1 MKRGLAVARICV
13 CVGLAVSSALQADSQ
28 QSQPARPAGQPAA
41 QHRAVLDQYCVTC
54 HNERTKTAGLQLD
67 TLDVARVPD
76 STETWEKVVRKLRSG
91 MMPPAGVPRPETSA
105 ADDLA
110 SWLEN
115 EIDQAAAARPN
126 PGTKSPFHRLNRAEY
141 QNAIRDLL
149 SVEIDVA
156 EFLPPDDAGY
166 GFDNIAG
173 VLKIN
178 QPLMERY
185 LSAARRIS
193 RVALG
198 SRESPATSVTV
209 RLRPDLPQYD
219 QVEQLGFGTRGGTSF
234 RHTFPVDA
242 EYVITLQLGAGSA
255 AGVRELELNIDGER
269 VRLFPVQS
277 GRGRGQPPPQQPQDP
292 DYVPEAGTGLE
303 ARIPI
308 QAGPREIGVTFVK
321 GSARVEIEGARAIFR
336 RPGPFHEGNQF
347 MPVVEP
353 FLGSV
358 TITGPFDIRGPGDTP
373 SRRRILA
380 CQPASRAEEAAC
392 ARTILATVA
401 RRAYRRPV
409 SDADVTPLLAFF
421 NDHRTGG
428 FDAGIEMALR
438 RILVSPEFLY
448 RIESAPGNLAPG
460 SNHRISDLELAS
472 RLSFFL
478 WSSIPDDELLDVAAR
493 GELGNAAVLEQQ
505 VRRLLADPRAEALV
519 TNFAG
524 QWLYLRNLAA
534 LEPEAFLFPD
544 FEDSLRQAMR
554 RETELFFGS
563 IVREDRSALE
573 LLTADYTFVNE
584 RLARHYGIP
593 NVYGSRF
600 RRVTLAD
607 ENRRGLLGQGSILFA
622 TSRPNR
628 TSPVLRGKWILEN
641 IVGVVPPDP
650 PPDIPAFPE
659 KSPVTHKVLS
669 VRERLAQHRASPT
682 CASCHAM
689 IDPPGFALEH
699 FDAIGRWRDLDESF
713 QPIDASGV
721 LPDGTRFDGVAAL
734 RQALLNPPT
743 RFVTT
748 VSEKLFTYALGRG
761 LEHYD
766 APAVR
771 TVVRESARDGYRF
784 SSLVLGIVRSLPFQ
798 MSRKAPEP
806 RVPGGLGR

>member
-1 MKRGLAVARICV
+1 MKSGLINAAMCV
-13 CVGLAVSSALQADSQ
+13 CVGLTVSSVPEAASP
-28 QSQPARPAGQPAA
+28 QSPPPGPAVQPAA

-54 HNERTKTAGLQLD
+54 HNERTKTAGLRLD
-67 TLDVARVPD
+67 TMDLSRVPD

-91 MMPPAGVPRPETSA
+91 MMPPAGLPRPDNGAS
-105 ADDLA
+105 DRLA

-115 EIDQAAAARPN
+115 EIDRAAAAHPN
-126 PGTKSPFHRLNRAEY
+126 PGTKAPFHRLNRAEY
-141 QNAIRDLL
+141 QNVIRDLL

-156 EFLPPDDAGY
+156 ALLPPDDAGY

-193 RVALG
+193 RVAVG
-198 SRESPATSVTV
+198 SRETPATSVTV

-219 QVEQLGFGTRGGTSF
+219 QLEQLGFGTRGGTAF

-242 EYVITLQLGAGSA
+242 EYVIKLQLGAGTA
-255 AGVRELELNIDGER
+255 AGPRQLELNIDGER
-269 VRLFPVQS
+269 VQLFPVAPPV
-277 GRGRGQPPPQQPQDP
+277 RGRGQAAQAQDP
-292 DYVPEAGTGLE
+292 DDVPGGGAGLE

-321 GSARVEIEGARAIFR
+321 AAANVELEGARSIFR
-336 RPGPFHEGNQF
+336 RPGPFHEGNSF
-347 MPVVEP
+347 MPVPEP

-358 TITGPFDIRGPGDTP
+358 TITGPFNITGPGDTP
-373 SRRRILA
+373 SRRRILV
-380 CQPASRAEEAAC
+380 CQPTTGAEETRC
-392 ARTILATVA
+392 ARTILTTLA

-409 SDADVTPLLAFF
+409 SEADVTPLLAFF
-421 NDHRTGG
+421 NDNRAGGG
-428 FDAGIEMALR
+428 FEAGIEIALR
-438 RILVSPEFLY
+438 RLLVSPEFLF
-448 RIESAPGNLAPG
+448 RIESAPRDLARG
-460 SNHRISDLELAS
+460 SNHRITDLELAS

-478 WSSIPDDELLDVAAR
+478 WSSIPDDELLDLAAR
-493 GELGNAAVLEQQ
+493 GQLRNAPVLEQQ
-505 VRRLLADPRAEALV
+505 VRRLLADPRSEALV

-563 IVREDRSALE
+563 IVRENRSARE

-641 IVGVVPPDP
+641 IVGVTPPDP
-650 PPDIPAFPE
+650 PPNIPAFPE
-659 KSPVTHKVLS
+659 KSPVTHKVPS

-699 FDAIGRWRDLDESF
+699 FDAIGRWRELDESF

-734 RQALLNPPT
+734 RQALLNPPA

-771 TVVRESARDGYRF
+771 TVVRDAARDDYKF
-784 SSLVLGIVRSLPFQ
+784 ASLVLGIVRSVPFQ
-798 MSRKAPEP
+798 MSRKTD
-806 RVPGGLGR
+806 VQ